1 MGRHRLA
8 VIALVLVAVLATVV
22 LLATASRLCPGDL
35 PGQACPGSAANRLIV
50 VSLAAV
56 TAGLFVGP
64 FAFLGDFMA
73 RRRIVYRGAWWRAV
87 RRGALVAAVLA
98 AIAGL
103 RLGGALTIPIA
114 LFVVA
119 LAAAV
124 EWFAVRYVDLP

>member
-8 VIALVLVAVLATVV
+8 VIGLVLLAILGLVVLA
-22 LLATASRLCPGDL
+22 ATASRLCPTEV
-35 PGQACPGSAANRLIV
+35 PGQPCPGAAANRVIV
-50 VSLAAV
+50 VGLAAV
-56 TAGLFVGP
+56 SAGIMVVP
-64 FAFLGDFMA
+64 FAFLGEVTA

-87 RRGALVAAVLA
+87 RRGALVAAAIA
-98 AIAGL
+98 ALAGL
-103 RLGGALTIPIA
+103 RLGGALTVPIG